1 MEVNEEL
8 SRLTLIVEQIGLAVL
23 ATTDTVEKLANR
35 LDDLA
40 IQVETEG
47 HHIQQQSYQIFAL
60 SDSLQTLINNQ
71 IESKK
76 QTEQLIDVLGDF
88 LITLNKN
95 PENYGKF

>member
-40 IQVETEG
+40 IQVENEG
-47 HHIQQQSYQIFAL
+47 QHIQQQSYQIFAL
-60 SDSLQTLINNQ
+60 SDSLQTLINSQ
-71 IESKK
+71 MESQK
-76 QTEQLIDVLGDF
+76 QTEQLVDVLGDF
-88 LITLNKN
+88 LIALNKGL
-95 PENYGKF
+95 ENHDKF

>member
-1 MEVNEEL
+1 MEVKEEL

-40 IQVETEG
+40 IQVENEG

-60 SDSLQTLINNQ
+60 SDSLQTLINSQ
-71 IESKK
+71 MESKK
-76 QTEQLIDVLGDF
+76 QTEQLVDVLGDF

>member
-1 MEVNEEL
+1 MEVKEEL

-40 IQVETEG
+40 IQVENEG

-60 SDSLQTLINNQ
+60 SDSLQTLINSQ
-71 IESKK
+71 MESKQ
-76 QTEQLIDVLGDF
+76 QTEQLVGILGDF
-88 LITLNKN
+88 LMTLNKGA
-95 PENYGKF
+95 ENHDKF